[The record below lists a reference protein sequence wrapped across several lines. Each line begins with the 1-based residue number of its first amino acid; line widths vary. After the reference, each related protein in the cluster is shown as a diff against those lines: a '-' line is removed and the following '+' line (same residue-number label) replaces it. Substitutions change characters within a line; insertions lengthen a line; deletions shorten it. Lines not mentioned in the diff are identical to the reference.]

1 VLIDSEIEVSYRIG
15 HLMKVAVRV
24 YNTLFKTKI
33 KAVSNKT
40 RVVFPCTV
48 KGFLSGSYSMYGADQ
63 ADNQVIMD
71 INSMF
76 PFMSPYLPS
85 GLTKYHDFTDWLSE
99 PYQMEGFAE
108 MLVYTLPGD
117 RSSFYQTSSMAKMRR
132 NVFD

>member
-1 VLIDSEIEVSYRIG
+1 
-15 HLMKVAVRV
+15 MKVAVRV
-24 YNTLFKTKI
+24 YNTLFSSKI
-33 KAVSNKT
+33 KAQSNKT

-48 KGFLSGSYSMYGADQ
+48 KGFLSSSYSMYGADQ
-63 ADNQVIMD
+63 AANQVIME

-76 PFMSPYLPS
+76 PFLSPYLPS
-85 GLTKYHDFTDWLSE
+85 KLKKYHAFTNWLSE

-108 MLVYTLPGD
+108 MLAFTLPGD